1 MTNFADRK
9 NLRFT
14 IFKPAMTNY
23 ETATVGITDIY
34 YAISY

>member
-9 NLRFT
+9 NLSFS
-14 IFKPAMTNY
+14 IFKSAMTHY
-23 ETATVGITDIY
+23 KTARVGITDIY

>member
-9 NLRFT
+9 NLRFS
-14 IFKPAMTNY
+14 IFKPAMTHY
-23 ETATVGITDIY
+23 KTARVGITDIY